1 MSIPA
6 AAAMRCD
13 RLAAACAAAF
23 FPLALVGLCVFLPD
37 AEAATQSV
45 HVEAGVEE
53 KYDDLAL
60 YVIDQTQPAPTVSQQ
75 GDWIT
80 EPYLTLSYT
89 TSRRLP
95 TKLVFDFTA
104 DVYAKYSVL
113 DYQTYRF
120 LVRQAIDDRT
130 AVALKYTF
138 IPKIFFGDDI
148 VGATSGGVP
157 FKSQQHEIHLV
168 QVTADRDLRPDL
180 NVGLTARYGIR
191 DAEPAFN
198 YRDYSLWGVSVE
210 GLYRPAPRWRLT
222 TGAFFEQDM
231 ARGGTN
237 AFTTAPDDASYDQVA
252 AYAGLTYSIM
262 NRWLLKGRYAYR
274 WRDYPTSLT
283 GDTLHHDRTDSTNSL
298 LFVATYRLA
307 DALHLKAGYESI
319 WRDSTKSYA
328 RYHENIYTVGL
339 NYRF

>member
-1 MSIPA
+1 MGDRVA
-6 AAAMRCD
+6 AVLFAVA
-13 RLAAACAAAF
+13 
-23 FPLALVGLCVFLPD
+23 GLGVCGVASD
-37 AEAATQSV
+37 AGAATQSV
-45 HVEAGVEE
+45 HVEAGVDE
-53 KYDDLAL
+53 KFDDLAL
-60 YVIDQTQPAPTVSQQ
+60 YVVTPSGVSER

-95 TKLVFDFTA
+95 TKLVFDVTA
-104 DVYAKYSVL
+104 DIYARYSVL

-120 LVRQAIDDRT
+120 LIRQAIDEKT
-130 AVALKYTF
+130 AVTLKYTF
-138 IPKIFFGDDI
+138 IPKIFFGDDM
-148 VGATSGGVP
+148 VGVAPGVP
-157 FKSQQHEIHLV
+157 FKDQQHEIHLV
-168 QVTADRDLRPDL
+168 QLTADRDLRPEL
-180 NVGLTARYGIR
+180 NVGLSARYGIR

-198 YRDYSLWGVSVE
+198 YRDSSLWGVSVD

-222 TGAFFEQDM
+222 TGAAFEQDM

-237 AFTTAPDDASYDQVA
+237 KFTTAPDDASYNQVS
-252 AYAGLTYSIM
+252 AYAGLTYSIRD
-262 NRWLLKGRYAYR
+262 RWLLKGRYAFR
-274 WRDYPTSLT
+274 WRDYTTSLVPSVSPPPQT
-283 GDTLHHDRTDSTNSL
+283 GDPLHYGRTDFTNSL

-307 DALHLKAGYESI
+307 APLFAKAGYESI